1 MREYRADHQNEM
13 RIRYGWRL
21 SENGYQMIDPVQRD
35 TILKI
40 LALRKTGNSLQQ
52 IADHLNANNYPTSR
66 NGKWY
71 CATVKKIIDQNTHLQ
86 K

>member
-52 IADHLNANNYPTSR
+52 IADHLNANNYPTSL